1 MDPMMIL
8 ALVERGISV
17 ASMLLTA
24 GKDAAP
30 VLGRLLNITQGAQ
43 AGTIT
48 DEQLAAEQAFLDS
61 QIEEFNAPFA

>member
-30 VLGRLLNITQGAQ
+30 VLARLTGLTQGAQ
-43 AGTIT
+43 AGTVT

-61 QIEEFNAPFA
+61 QIEEFNKPFA